1 MENSMDRHNLA
12 HTSDSVVQMGAVTGL
27 GPFQYFP
34 QPIYLLDSDMQLI
47 EKNIEAQFAIER
59 HWVGVV
65 SGKLHFNSAKNT
77 HHVKQLISM
86 MLASKDRVLERFVLP
101 CIDGVY
107 RAYTLSK
114 HNSVDAEF
122 VLTIQDDV
130 INDERRIAALSRA
143 FSLTPSE
150 TNVLSLMV
158 MGNKPKEIAYE
169 AGVSLCTV
177 RSHLRTLYAKMNVRN
192 YNDALKEAIRL
203 LV

>member
-1 MENSMDRHNLA
+1 MEMSTLVH
-12 HTSDSVVQMGAVTGL
+12 SSEGVVQMGATTDMGV
-27 GPFQYFP
+27 FKYFP
-34 QPIYLLDSDMQLI
+34 QPVYLLDENMLLI
-47 EKNIEAQFAIER
+47 EKNIEAQYAMER
-59 HWVGVV
+59 HWVGVIA
-65 SGKLHFNSAKNT
+65 GKLHFNNVKNT
-77 HHVKQLISM
+77 LHVKQLIRM
-86 MLASKDRVLERFVLP
+86 MKVSDKCVFERFVLP

-114 HNSVDAEF
+114 HNAVHSEF
-122 VLTIQDDV
+122 LLTIQDDV
-130 INDERRIAALSRA
+130 ISDEKRIAALARA

-150 TNVLSLMV
+150 TNVLSYMV

-169 AGVSLCTV
+169 TGVSLCTV

>member
-1 MENSMDRHNLA
+1 
-12 HTSDSVVQMGAVTGL
+12 
-27 GPFQYFP
+27 
-34 QPIYLLDSDMQLI
+34 
-47 EKNIEAQFAIER
+47 
-59 HWVGVV
+59 
-65 SGKLHFNSAKNT
+65 
-77 HHVKQLISM
+77 M
-86 MLASKDRVLERFVLP
+86 MLASRDRVLERFVLP

-122 VLTIQDDV
+122 ILTIQDDV